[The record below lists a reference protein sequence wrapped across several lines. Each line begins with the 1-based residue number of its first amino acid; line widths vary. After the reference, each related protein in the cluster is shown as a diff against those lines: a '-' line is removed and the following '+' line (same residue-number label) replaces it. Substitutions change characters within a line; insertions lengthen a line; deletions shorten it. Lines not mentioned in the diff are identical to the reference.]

1 MILVMI
7 MMVMMITLVIVL
19 MMMTMTMIANDEE
32 EDEKGDTTLNPG
44 RPITSVQWKFYEGLK
59 VPPPDL
65 TWPEMSFIDFTRS
78 IGVLGAKTSR

>member
-1 MILVMI
+1 

-19 MMMTMTMIANDEE
+19 MMMTMTMIDNDDEE

-65 TWPEMSFIDFTRS
+65 T
-78 IGVLGAKTSR
+78 